1 MNAALAVIAESI
13 GTSDESL
20 RLIIG
25 ILGMGLL
32 ATSFTK
38 SNEAWTGPIAGS
50 GWVFLGLFIYLLSEY
65 YVKIGDPLLVIMTA
79 GALPAGYFSSLARN

>member
-1 MNAALAVIAESI
+1 MEEPIGAALAAIAEAI

-20 RLIIG
+20 RLLIG

-50 GWVFLGLFIYLLSEY
+50 C
-65 YVKIGDPLLVIMTA
+65 
-79 GALPAGYFSSLARN
+79 